1 MAKTKIRKGKLSVKE
16 KDIEKALKES
26 RTKRKQKKI
35 RLYTLFAI
43 LILLFLVMKY
53 WESSEKQEIRELAM
67 DATPS
72 IRADETSP
80 NIAVEDTMGDV
91 LDRGTHCRN
100 HEYILSPGASE
111 LLKFEI
117 KLQREVLGLPHL
129 LKNKIETEDLSIDS
143 SFKNWEELGI
153 TAEIDSFDMEPL
165 KDKINVWVA
174 EAGELIEAMQKTEEA
189 PGRSGASGRIE
200 NITGFIAK
208 TTRFKVDF
216 FNDYSGVISLL
227 GRYYYTEEKVG
238 ELAESDITSRLG
250 GSLVLNYDYEG
261 KEYQLPVTK
270 KEVEKTV
277 YYLKCVLRINLPE
290 EITGDIQGIESQLSI
305 KIRDEETTKFVLKFS
320 FNNESQEFH
329 VAGPAITTDCY
340 KTGAKQ

>member
-43 LILLFLVMKY
+43 LIVLFLVMKY

-80 NIAVEDTMGDV
+80 NIAEGDTMGDV

-117 KLQREVLGLPHL
+117 KLQREVLELTHL
-129 LKNKIETEDLSIDS
+129 SKKKFASEDLSIDS

-153 TAEIDSFDMEPL
+153 TAEIDSFDTEAL
-165 KDKINVWVA
+165 KDKINVWAA
-174 EAGELIEAMQKTEEA
+174 EAGELIEAMRKTEEA
-189 PGRSGASGRIE
+189 PGSGASGRIE

-216 FNDYSGVISLL
+216 FNNYSGVISLL

-270 KEVEKTV
+270 KEVGKTV
-277 YYLKCVLRINLPE
+277 YYLKCVLQISLPE
-290 EITGDIQGIESQLSI
+290 EITGDIQGIESHLSI
-305 KIRDEETTKFVLKFS
+305 KIRDEEDTKFVLKFS
-320 FNNESQEFH
+320 FDNENQEFH
-329 VAGPAITTDCY
+329 VSGPAITADCY
-340 KTGAKQ
+340 KTGVKQ